1 MHTSKGRRL
10 TTSTAG
16 IRDHSGVFEKCSL
29 FRSKRWRNP
38 VGPSCSKLFLGNV
51 DVQGVGLGINGD
63 DVSILNKGDRTSN
76 LCFRYDVSNDE
87 SVRSA

>member
-1 MHTSKGRRL
+1 MHTIKGRRL
-10 TTSTAG
+10 TTSTTG

-29 FRSKRWRNP
+29 FRSERWRNP

-51 DVQGVGLGINGD
+51 DIQGVGLGINGD

>member
-1 MHTSKGRRL
+1 MHISKWRRL
-10 TTSTAG
+10 TTSTTG

-29 FRSKRWRNP
+29 FRSERWRNP

-63 DVSILNKGDRTSN
+63 DVPILNEGDRTSN
-76 LCFRYDVSNDE
+76 LSFRYDVSYDE
-87 SVRSA
+87 SVGSA